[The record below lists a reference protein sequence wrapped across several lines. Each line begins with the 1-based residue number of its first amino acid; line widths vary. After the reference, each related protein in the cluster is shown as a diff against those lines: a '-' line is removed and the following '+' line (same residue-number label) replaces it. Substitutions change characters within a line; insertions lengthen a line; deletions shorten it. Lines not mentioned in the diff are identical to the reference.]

1 MSLLLLLRPRGVAGP
16 PQPPSIISFVPP
28 SGPIGTV
35 IILTGSSFT
44 GATDVS
50 FNGVSAII
58 FHVDADSQITVT
70 VPFGATDGL
79 ISVTTPIGTGFS
91 ATPFDVTIPATTIPV
106 GLKKTPPRQVRI
118 RYADIKDRKATA
130 EFLKEQLRKHQVEIP
145 ELPEKRAQVKV
156 EAEKR
161 LAQDLIEVQ
170 ALDGDEKKQ
179 KIIQINNAIITLL
192 LLSYDA

>member
-1 MSLLLLLRPRGVAGP
+1 MSLLLLLRPRGTPPA
-16 PQPPSIISFVPP
+16 PQPPSIISFAPT

-35 IILTGSSFT
+35 VILTGSSFT
-44 GATDVS
+44 GTTNVS
-50 FNGVSAII
+50 FNGIPAIT

-91 ATPFDVTIPATTIPV
+91 ATPFDVTVPTTTAPV
-106 GLKKTPPRQVRI
+106 GVKKALQKQVRI

-130 EFLKEQLRKHQVEIP
+130 EFLKEQLRKHQVEISEP
-145 ELPEKRAQVKV
+145 IQQAKVKV
-156 EAEKR
+156 EKL

-170 ALDGDEKKQ
+170 ALDGDAKKQ

-192 LLSYDA
+192 LLSYDAG

>member
-16 PQPPSIISFVPP
+16 PQPPSIVSFTPP

-35 IILTGSSFT
+35 VVLTGSSFT
-44 GATDVS
+44 GTTDVS
-50 FNGVSAII
+50 FNGIPALI
-58 FHVDADSQITVT
+58 FNVDADSQITVT

-79 ISVTTPIGTGFS
+79 ISVTTAIGTGFS
-91 ATPFDVTIPATTIPV
+91 ATPFDVTVPV
-106 GLKKTPPRQVRI
+106 VTASAGIAKAPPRKIRI
-118 RYADIKDRKATA
+118 RYADIKNRKATA
-130 EFLKEQLRKHQVEIP
+130 EFLKEHLRKHQVEIP
-145 ELPEKRAQVKV
+145 EPVQQANVKV
-156 EAEKR
+156 EKL

>member
-1 MSLLLLLRPRGVAGP
+1 MSLLLLLRPRGTPPA
-16 PQPPSIISFVPP
+16 PQPPSIISFAPP

-35 IILTGSSFT
+35 VVLTGSSFT
-44 GATDVS
+44 GATNVS
-50 FNGVSAII
+50 FNGISAIS

-91 ATPFDVTIPATTIPV
+91 ATPFDVTVPTTTASAGV
-106 GLKKTPPRQVRI
+106 GKVPPRAIRI

-130 EFLKEQLRKHQVEIP
+130 EFLKERLRQHQIQISEPVIQQA
-145 ELPEKRAQVKV
+145 KVKV
-156 EAEKR
+156 EKL

-170 ALDGDEKKQ
+170 ALDGNEKKQ
-179 KIIQINNAIITLL
+179 KIIRINNAIITLL
-192 LLSYDA
+192 LLSYES